1 MMEKASEI
9 INNLMSQKDFTRKR
23 DVAEFFGVS
32 PQALSLWIAKG
43 TIPPKHLLKL
53 SEENLIMKKTKN
65 LLTPAEG
72 ISEKEESKTVID
84 YLMRENVA
92 LKQELESLRSEVA
105 KVKTSLHS
113 ESLLD
118 KIVADS
124 LLICGRLSDGIIT
137 QAEGRCNEIL
147 GYESHQLI
155 GCRYDEEEWIHPD
168 ELTRVRKMQETLK
181 RSKTITVSRY
191 SAIQRWKHG
200 RTGDYVMLSMIWDAN
215 IEDDTVIVICKP
227 IDGFVDDKGVF
238 N

>member
-1 MMEKASEI
+1 MEKASEI
-9 INNLMSQKDFTRKR
+9 INNLMSQKSFTRKR
-23 DVAEFFGVS
+23 DVAEFFGVT

-53 SEENLIMKKTKN
+53 SKENLIMKKTKN
-65 LLTPAEG
+65 LLTPAKG

-92 LKQELESLRSEVA
+92 LKQKLESLQSEVA
-105 KVKTSLHS
+105 KVEASLHS
-113 ESLLD
+113 ENLLD

-137 QAEGRCNEIL
+137 KAEGSCNEIL
-147 GYESHQLI
+147 GYESNQLI
-155 GCRYDEEEWIHPD
+155 GCRYDEEEWIHPE

-181 RSKTITVSRY
+181 RSKTMTVSRY

-215 IEDDTVIVICKP
+215 LENDTVIVICKP

>member
-1 MMEKASEI
+1 
-9 INNLMSQKDFTRKR
+9 MSQKDFTRKR

-53 SEENLIMKKTKN
+53 SKENLIMKKTKT

-105 KVKTSLHS
+105 KVKTSFHS
-113 ESLLD
+113 ENLLD

-147 GYESHQLI
+147 GYEA
-155 GCRYDEEEWIHPD
+155 
-168 ELTRVRKMQETLK
+168 T
-181 RSKTITVSRY
+181 
-191 SAIQRWKHG
+191 
-200 RTGDYVMLSMIWDAN
+200 N
-215 IEDDTVIVICKP
+215 
-227 IDGFVDDKGVF
+227 
-238 N
+238 

>member
-1 MMEKASEI
+1 
-9 INNLMSQKDFTRKR
+9 
-23 DVAEFFGVS
+23 
-32 PQALSLWIAKG
+32 
-43 TIPPKHLLKL
+43 
-53 SEENLIMKKTKN
+53 
-65 LLTPAEG
+65 
-72 ISEKEESKTVID
+72 
-84 YLMRENVA
+84 MRENVA

>member
-1 MMEKASEI
+1 MEKASEI
-9 INNLMSQKDFTRKR
+9 INNLMSQKSFTRKR
-23 DVAEFFGVS
+23 DVAEFFGVT

-53 SEENLIMKKTKN
+53 SKENLIMKKTKN
-65 LLTPAEG
+65 LLTPSG
-72 ISEKEESKTVID
+72 GTSEIEESKTVID

-92 LKQELESLRSEVA
+92 LKQKLESLQSEVA
-105 KVKTSLHS
+105 KVEASLHS

-137 QAEGRCNEIL
+137 KAEGSCNEIL
-147 GYESHQLI
+147 GYESNQLI
-155 GCRYDEEEWIHPD
+155 GCRYDEEEWIHPE

-181 RSKTITVSRY
+181 RSKTMTVSRY

-215 IEDDTVIVICKP
+215 LENDTVIVICKP